1 MSCIERKL
9 KYFMERKE
17 NPGKIFYGKQGKSGK
32 NILWKARKIR
42 EKYFLESN
50 LKHGKIFYGKQGKSG
65 KNILQN
71 TDQVIV

>member
-32 NILWKARKIR
+32 NIL
-42 EKYFLESN
+42 
-50 LKHGKIFYGKQGKSG
+50 
-65 KNILQN
+65 QN
-71 TDQVIV
+71 TDQVIVKHRNFFLL